1 MLKFLKNTALFT
13 LSLPLF
19 IVFFTILWGL
29 LAPSF
34 LTDNLNYK
42 LGADSFFY
50 NRIREA
56 NQNQDIDVLVLGA
69 SQAYRGFDPRV
80 FSEQGISLFNLG
92 SSNQT
97 QVQTE
102 ALVNTYLSKLNP
114 KVVLFV
120 VNPES
125 FSMDGIESSIDLLC
139 NGPFT
144 KQTVAMVF
152 KVNSLKTYFT
162 FIYAGFRQLFRL
174 DKNFSHPTQIGESK
188 YVPGGYVERNSKAFV
203 PKNQQ
208 HFIEWKPRVFQQK
221 AFEQT
226 LQTLKTSGVEIILI
240 QAPLE
245 FEFTNKITNLNWYHN
260 YFTTHGVPYLN
271 YTNFFPH
278 NREYFYDEFHLNQK
292 GVEAFNTDIIQRV
305 KLQERVNK

>member
-1 MLKFLKNTALFT
+1 MLKFLKKTALFT

-19 IVFFTILWGL
+19 IVLFTILWGL
-29 LAPSF
+29 LSPSF

-56 NQNQDIDVLVLGA
+56 NQNNDVDVLVLGA

-97 QVQTE
+97 QIQTK
-102 ALVNTYLSKLNP
+102 ALVDSYLLKLNP

-125 FSMDGIESSIDLLC
+125 FSMDGIESSIDFLC
-139 NGPFT
+139 NGIIT

-162 FIYAGFRQLFRL
+162 FIYAGFRQLFGL
-174 DKNFSHPTQIGESK
+174 DKAFEHPLQIDGNT
-188 YVPGGYVERNSKAFV
+188 YINGGYVERDSHHYIS
-203 PKNQQ
+203 KNQQ
-208 HFIEWKPRVFQQK
+208 DSIEWKPRLFQQK

-226 LQTLKTSGVEIILI
+226 INTLKNNGIEIILI

-245 FEFTNKITNLNWYHN
+245 SEFSKKISNLKWYHN
-260 YFTTHGVPYLN
+260 YLSSHGVPYLD
-271 YTNFFPH
+271 YTNLFPH

-292 GVEAFNTDIIQRV
+292 GVEVFNTDIIQRA
-305 KLQERVNK
+305 KLQERVKK